1 MGLQFMQSGI
11 TGLKAE
17 QNRLNVIGNNVANS
31 NTTGFKGQSVNFQD
45 NISQAIKSATGASR
59 SIGGTNPETVGLGV
73 SLESITND
81 MSQGAM
87 SATNRNL
94 DCGIDGDGYFMVA
107 TGPEMDSEEDCI
119 KVDPTNHKI
128 LTTPTGTSIS
138 YTRDGS
144 FALDNQGN
152 LLTADGHRVLG
163 YSMLGRNLMSA
174 SGASTHYGDV
184 VSLSR
189 NQGSATIN
197 TDGTSVI
204 TASSVVGEFSGSV
217 TDFVGS
223 VSAVTG
229 RAFDPA
235 APASATIKSG
245 EIGFVNADD
254 LDLRADGRNLHTLKI
269 PDSVKEIYYKAGA
282 TNPSVKT
289 VKIKSFSIETDGVIK
304 ATLDDGRVAALGQ
317 IAMATFAN
325 QGGLDKAGG
334 NLLNPSANSG
344 DAIIRAGSSKEIKST
359 DPAVIAYNNSYKSI
373 NNGDAFG
380 KVRNGYL
387 EMSNVDLAKEFTD
400 MIVASRSYQANGKT
414 ITEGDTILQT
424 LVGLIR

>member
-11 TGLKAE
+11 TGLSAE
-17 QNRLNVIGNNVANS
+17 QKRLNVIGNNVANS
-31 NTTGFKGQSVNFQD
+31 NTTGYKGQSVNFQD

-59 SIGGTNPETVGLGV
+59 SVGGTNPQTVGLGV
-73 SLESITND
+73 SLASITND

-94 DCGIDGDGYFMVA
+94 DCGIDGEGYFMVA
-107 TGPEMDSEEDCI
+107 TGPEMTSEDDCI
-119 KVDPTNHKI
+119 KIDPSTHKV

-163 YSMLGRNLMSA
+163 YSMIGRNLMSA
-174 SGASTHYGDV
+174 SGTSKKFGDV

-197 TDGTSVI
+197 TNTSKI
-204 TASSVVGEFSGSV
+204 EASSVVGELGIN
-217 TDFVGS
+217 DYIAS
-223 VSAVTG
+223 VSSVTG
-229 RAFDPA
+229 RAFDPV

-245 EIGFVNADD
+245 EVAFVNADD
-254 LDLRADGRNLHTLKI
+254 LDLRADGKNLHTLKI
-269 PDSVKEIYYKAGA
+269 PDSVKEFYYKPGE
-282 TNPSVKT
+282 TSPSIKT

-317 IAMATFAN
+317 IAMATFTN
-325 QGGLDKAGG
+325 SGGLDRAGS

-344 DAIIRAGSSKEIKST
+344 DAIIRSASSKEIKST
-359 DPAVIAYNNSYKSI
+359 DPAVIAYNNSYKNI
-373 NNGDAFG
+373 NNSDAFG

-400 MIVASRSYQANGKT
+400 MIVASRSYQANSKT
-414 ITEGDTILQT
+414 ITQGDTILQT
-424 LVGLIR
+424 LVGLVR

>member
-59 SIGGTNPETVGLGV
+59 SVGGTNPETVGLGV
-73 SLESITND
+73 SLASITND

-119 KVDPTNHKI
+119 KVDPSTHKI

-138 YTRDGS
+138 YSRDGS

-163 YSMLGRNLMSA
+163 YSMIGRNLMSA
-174 SGASTHYGDV
+174 SGATKTYGDV

-189 NQGSATIN
+189 NQGSATISS
-197 TDGTSVI
+197 GA
-204 TASSVVGEFSGSV
+204 ASSIVAEGS
-217 TDFVGS
+217 TDFIGS
-223 VSAVTG
+223 VSSVTG

-235 APASATIKSG
+235 APASATINAG
-245 EIGFVNADD
+245 EVGFVNADD
-254 LDLRADGRNLHTLKI
+254 IDLRADGKNLHTLKI
-269 PDSVKEIYYKAGA
+269 PDSVKEIYFKPGA
-282 TNPSVKT
+282 TRPSVKT
-289 VKIKSFSIETDGVIK
+289 VKIKSFSVETDGVIK

-317 IAMATFAN
+317 IAMATFTN
-325 QGGLDKAGG
+325 TGGLDRGG
-334 NLLNPSANSG
+334 SNLLNPSANSG

-359 DPAVIAYNNSYKSI
+359 DAAVIAYNNSYKNI
-373 NNGDAFG
+373 NNGDAYG

-400 MIVASRSYQANGKT
+400 MIVASRSYQANSKT
-414 ITEGDTILQT
+414 ITQGDTILQT
-424 LVGLIR
+424 LVGLVR